1 MSRSV
6 QYVVVYER
14 TTNGWSAFVPDL
26 PGCVAAGDTR
36 EEVEALMRKAIP
48 SHIAELRKSGEPV
61 PPPGSFTSLVE
72 A

>member
-1 MSRSV
+1 M

-26 PGCVAAGDTR
+26 PGCVAAADTR
-36 EEVEALMRKAIP
+36 AEVETLMREGIRL
-48 SHIAELRKSGEPV
+48 HIAELRKSGSPV

-72 A
+72 V